1 MPKDYS
7 PFTPGLPVPL
17 EFFVG
22 RQGEVK
28 ELARMAGAATAGRLQ
43 VGFVAGERGIGKS
56 SLAAFA
62 RALSE
67 RDHQVIGLHAFLG
80 GVSTLEEMVR
90 RVFDRLVKESV
101 DKPWYEKVKG
111 FLGSKISSVGLYG
124 VSVEFAA
131 GTQDLQRLVN
141 DFVPVMRNLT
151 EKLRNQK
158 QGLLLILDDINGLA
172 ESIAFANWLKSVVDE
187 IATGSRPVPLCILLV
202 GLEERRDSLVRLQPS
217 LARVLNIIEI
227 KPWSEEETKDFFMRA
242 FHSAGVEIEDAALR
256 LIVSYTG
263 GLPVLAHEI
272 GEATFKADSDDRID
286 ENDALRGIVNA
297 AEIVGRKFLQ
307 PQVLKAIRSERY
319 RTILQKMSRET
330 HGLTIQRSE
339 LRKAL
344 TEHERG
350 VLDNFLRR
358 MESLGVVRRDDGAG
372 RGAYQ
377 FTNRLHELYFALQA
391 IVNRSKKGQA

>member
-1 MPKDYS
+1 MS
-7 PFTPGLPVPL
+7 
-17 EFFVG
+17 
-22 RQGEVK
+22 
-28 ELARMAGAATAGRLQ
+28 GAATTGRLQ

-67 RDHQVIGLHAFLG
+67 REHQVIGLHAFLG

-90 RVFDRLVKESV
+90 RIFDRLVKESI
-101 DKPWYEKVKG
+101 DKPWYGRVRD
-111 FLGSKISSVGLYG
+111 FLGSKISAVGLYG
-124 VSVEFAA
+124 VSMEFAA
-131 GTQDLQRLVN
+131 GSQDLQRLVN
-141 DFVPVMRNLT
+141 DFVPAIRNLA
-151 EKLRNQK
+151 EKLRDQK
-158 QGLLLILDDINGLA
+158 KGLLLILDDINGLA
-172 ESIAFANWLKSVVDE
+172 ESPAFANWLKSVVDE
-187 IATGSRPVPLCILLV
+187 IATGARAVPLCVLLV

-227 KPWSEEETKDFFMRA
+227 QPWSDEETLDFFAQA
-242 FHSAGVEIEDAALR
+242 FRSAGVEVDDAALR
-256 LIVSYTG
+256 LIVGYTG

-286 ENDALRGIVNA
+286 ENDALAGVVNA

-307 PQVLKAIRSERY
+307 PQVLKAVRSERY

-330 HGLTIQRSE
+330 HGLTIQRAQ

-344 TEHERG
+344 TEHERT

-358 MESLGVVRRDDGAG
+358 MESLGVVRRDDSAG

-391 IVNRSKKGQA
+391 IVNRSKSKQS